1 MRQTVH
7 CPAKMDFFSTFQ
19 LIVHC
24 DIECLYG
31 NLELLYSNT
40 TRVVTYIFR
49 IFRIIRYNDLTLLL
63 FLLFKML
70 PCLTKIPAIVCNT
83 SVFSH
88 PLDVHKLIIAHN
100 AQCSIIQKCN
110 LGKPKIK
117 SLWKFFFSSSE

>member
-1 MRQTVH
+1 MPLWKCKT
-7 CPAKMDFFSTFQ
+7 
-19 LIVHC
+19 IVFEYHPGSY
-24 DIECLYG
+24 L
-31 NLELLYSNT
+31 
-40 TRVVTYIFR
+40 YIFR

-100 AQCSIIQKCN
+100 K
-110 LGKPKIK
+110 
-117 SLWKFFFSSSE
+117 